1 MSSSITSEA
10 VELKVSEMAENL
22 IGSEIIK
29 LAGEV
34 REKIA
39 QGHRIYNFTIGDFD
53 SNIFPIPSG
62 LRDGILRAYQ
72 QNETNYPPADGIL
85 PLRKAVS
92 AYINREQGLAFGDSE
107 ILIAGGAR
115 PLIYA
120 IYQALVNPGES
131 VLFPV
136 PSWNNNH
143 YTHLGHAKPILIEA
157 HAEHNF
163 MPTAQ
168 DMKEH
173 LPHAALVALCSPLNP
188 TGTVFTKEQLLEICE
203 CVRDENN
210 RRGPDQKPLYIM
222 YDQIYSALT
231 YNGVEHVDPVTLMP
245 ELRNV
250 TIYVDGISKSLAA
263 TGVRVG
269 WSFGP
274 RHVIERMKSI
284 LGHIGA
290 WAPKAEQV
298 AAAEFMN
305 DTAAMN
311 AFLHH
316 FKHEVY
322 QRLVTFYNGMQELQ
336 SEGYPLVAVAPQAA
350 IYMTLQFNLKG
361 YMTEEGKTLHSTSDI
376 TQFLLDKAG
385 LAIVPFS
392 AFGASSES
400 TWYRLS
406 VGTTTMD
413 DVRESVAALRNALKS
428 LRKP

>member
-1 MSSSITSEA
+1 M
-10 VELKVSEMAENL
+10 KVSEMAENL

-29 LAGEV
+29 LAGEI

-39 QGHRIYNFTIGDFD
+39 QGQRIYNYTIGDFD
-53 SNIFPIPSG
+53 SNIFPIPSK
-62 LRDGILRAYQ
+62 LREGIVRAYQ
-72 QNETNYPPADGIL
+72 HNETNYPPADGIL
-85 PLRKAVS
+85 PLRRAV
-92 AYINREQGLAFGDSE
+92 AAFIQREQGLAFGDSE

-157 HAEHNF
+157 HAENNF
-163 MPTAQ
+163 MPTAE
-168 DMKEH
+168 DIKPH
-173 LPHAALVALCSPLNP
+173 LSQASLIALCSPLNP
-188 TGTVFTKEQLLEICE
+188 TGTVFTEDQLLEICKLV
-203 CVRDENN
+203 CDENI
-210 RRGPDQKPLYIM
+210 RRGPDKKPLYMM

-231 YNGVEHVDPVTLMP
+231 YGGVKHVDPVSLMP
-245 ELRNV
+245 ELRNYTV
-250 TIYVDGISKSLAA
+250 YVDGISKSLSA

-274 RHVIERMKSI
+274 RHIIDRMKSI

-298 AAAEFMN
+298 ATAEFMH
-305 DTAAMN
+305 DTAAMDE
-311 AFLHH
+311 FLSG
-316 FKHEVY
+316 FKQEVY
-322 QRLVTFYNGMQELQ
+322 QRLITFYEGMQSLKAD
-336 SEGYPLVAVAPQAA
+336 GFPVVAVAPQAA

-361 YMTEEGKTLHSTSDI
+361 FETQDGRVLQSTSDI
-376 TQFLLDKAG
+376 TQFLLNEAG

-392 AFGASSES
+392 AFGVSSES
-400 TWYRLS
+400 TWYRMS
-406 VGTTTMD
+406 VGTTTMA
-413 DVRESVAALRNALKS
+413 DVTESIDALRRALTS
-428 LRKP
+428 LKRP